1 MKLSLFS
8 PIIALLLFSA
18 QMLHSQIFDDFSDK
32 NLDQNPSWVGD
43 TAIFKISNAGELQ
56 LNAMAAGQSAIFVA
70 GNMPDS
76 TLWDFDVRLDFAPSN
91 QNLVRIYLQIDQ
103 TDLAAANGYYL
114 EMGETGAL
122 DAIRFFRQDGATKLL
137 LATGQPGLAGTSP
150 NLHIRVKR
158 TASGNWTVEAATV
171 GAALQPQF
179 SLQEATWPGGTNR
192 FFGFQCVYTMSNAT
206 KFYFDNINIR
216 PDLPD
221 TQPPVLVLAQATM
234 QPRYRLYLTR
244 I

>member
-56 LNAMAAGQSAIFVA
+56 LNADGSGPISDFCSRQYARQHSLGFWCAAES
-70 GNMPDS
+70 
-76 TLWDFDVRLDFAPSN
+76 APSN

-122 DAIRFFRQDGATKLL
+122 DAIRFFKQDGATKLL
-137 LATGQPGLAGTSP
+137 LACDWAAWTCRHFPQSPYPRKTYSIRWLDGGSRHRRCCITTTVLIARGYLAWWNESLFWVSVR
-150 NLHIRVKR
+150 LHHVKCDQVLLR
-158 TASGNWTVEAATV
+158 QHQHPSWLAWTHRHPFWYW
-171 GAALQPQF
+171 Q
-179 SLQEATWPGGTNR
+179 
-192 FFGFQCVYTMSNAT
+192 
-206 KFYFDNINIR
+206 
-216 PDLPD
+216 
-221 TQPPVLVLAQATM
+221 
-234 QPRYRLYLTR
+234 
-244 I
+244 